1 MTAVYA
7 QAVGEYAGAASSG
20 AVRAIDVLGSQMNTV
35 FYAVNN
41 SLSDHPFLWAAGVCV
56 LGWLLLR
63 PRR

>member
-1 MTAVYA
+1 
-7 QAVGEYAGAASSG
+7 
-20 AVRAIDVLGSQMNTV
+20 MNTV

-41 SLSDHPFLWAAGVCV
+41 SVSDHPVVWGAGAVV